1 MKDIGG
7 QAVIEGVMMKS
18 QKGWTVAVRDP
29 KGDIHLRKESLRKLP
44 KMLKFPLMRGV
55 VALWHALAIGIQA
68 LEFSASKAYDEEKEE
83 PISSTAMALTIATSL
98 LLGIGLFIVLPL
110 YATKLLGTALPAVD
124 RSSIL
129 FNLVDGVIRVTIFF
143 LYIVLIGLWSE
154 MRRVFEY
161 HGAEHMVI
169 HAYETGKEVDLT
181 SARRFSTRHPRCG
194 TSFLM
199 IVMVISIVVFSL
211 IPQPWAFTYKLLA
224 RLVLIPLIA
233 GISYETLKFSARMK
247 NNPVLGMLTVPG
259 LFLQALTTRE
269 PDDNQL
275 QVAMRALEEV
285 LAMEKEGAG
294 A

>member
-29 KGDIHLRKESLRKLP
+29 KGEIHLRREPLRKLP
-44 KMLKFPLMRGV
+44 KLFKLPLLRGV
-55 VALWHALAIGIQA
+55 IALWHALAIGMQA

-83 PISSTAMALTIATSL
+83 PLSRTAMVLTIAASM

-110 YATKLLGTALPAVD
+110 YAAKLIGVALPAVD
-124 RSSIL
+124 RSSVL
-129 FNLVDGVIRVTIFF
+129 FNLVDGVVRVAIFF
-143 LYIVLIGLWSE
+143 LYIVLIGLWGE

-161 HGAEHMVI
+161 HGAEHKVI
-169 HAYETGKEVDLT
+169 HAYEAGKGVDLT

-199 IVMVISIVVFSL
+199 IVMVISIVVFSI
-211 IPQPWAFTYKLLA
+211 IPQSWAFAYKLLA
-224 RLVLIPLIA
+224 RLVLMPLIA
-233 GISYETLKFSARMK
+233 GVSYEALKFSARMK
-247 NNPVLGMLTVPG
+247 DNPVVGMIVVPG

-269 PDDNQL
+269 PDDSQL

-285 LAMEKEGAG
+285 LAMEKEISGA
-294 A
+294 